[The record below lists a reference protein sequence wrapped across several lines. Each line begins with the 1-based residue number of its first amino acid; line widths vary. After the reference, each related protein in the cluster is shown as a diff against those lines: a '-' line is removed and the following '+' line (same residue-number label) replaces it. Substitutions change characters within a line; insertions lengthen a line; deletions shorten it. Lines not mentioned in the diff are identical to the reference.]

1 MKKFFYLLFS
11 TIILISCGNGAKAKT
26 EAQNTEEK
34 LPDHIEVL
42 YFHGAQRCI
51 TCRAIE
57 TNIVALLDS
66 LYSKEKANRKII
78 YQMIDISKKEN
89 EAITDKYEVAWSS
102 LFVNS
107 WKDGKEHVNNM
118 TEFSFANARNE
129 PEKFKEG
136 IRSKIDNLLKQL

>member
-66 LYSKEKANRKII
+66 LYSKEQADDRII
-78 YQMIDISKKEN
+78 YKVIDISKKEN
-89 EAITDKYEVAWSS
+89 GQVRSYLVVPVCEWLERWKRKCKQHDRVQFFQCKKIT
-102 LFVNS
+102 
-107 WKDGKEHVNNM
+107 GQ
-118 TEFSFANARNE
+118 
-129 PEKFKEG
+129 
-136 IRSKIDNLLKQL
+136 I